1 MSVCQEG
8 LGSSVEQPEPVPGFW
23 PVASPHAASDQPRA
37 GSALFL
43 VSVVPPTAVTYGEAA
58 GYEVP

>member
-1 MSVCQEG
+1 M
-8 LGSSVEQPEPVPGFW
+8 GSSVEQPEPVPGFW